1 MKRSAVL
8 TATTARSG
16 SGSGIV
22 SDVSTVVEFRG
33 SFRLVEEDA
42 NRLRRGGKGKWY
54 CRCGGMADAVHENPK
69 CEDCRR
75 GGDCGLDCTLSSLY
89 CPKCGATL

>member
-1 MKRSAVL
+1 LKRWVVL
-8 TATTARSG
+8 TTTTARSG

-69 CEDCRR
+69 CEDCRS
-75 GGDCGLDCTLSSLY
+75 GGDCGLDCTLTSLY
-89 CPKCGATL
+89 CPTCGAKL